1 MNVEPNGQI
10 LPSSRFGSMLTA
22 LAKTVDAIVE
32 IGTWNG
38 GGSTLCLA
46 MGLERPEQRLY
57 TIEADRTMRDTAKA
71 RYSDDRIVFIHGT
84 VSPMNDSPIVLDQ
97 LPSEIGLLL
106 IDGGDGNGSADMELL
121 LERSEIIALDDTR
134 EQKNS
139 GNRRFLIAQH
149 WVELADVQDERNGW
163 TIFKRPAKGLVKAV

>member
-10 LPSSRFGSMLTA
+10 LPASRFGSMLTA
-22 LAKTVDAIVE
+22 LAKTVDTIVE

-46 MGLERPEQRLY
+46 MGLERPEQRIY
-57 TIEADRTMRDTAKA
+57 TVEVDRTMRDTARA

-84 VSPMNDSPIVLDQ
+84 VSPMNDSTIIIDQ
-97 LPSEIGLLL
+97 LPSEIDLLL
-106 IDGGDGNGSADMELL
+106 IDGGDGNGSRDLELL
-121 LERSEIIALDDTR
+121 WERTEIIALDDTR

-139 GNRRFLIAQH
+139 GNRRFLIGQH
-149 WVELADVQDERNGW
+149 WIELADVQNERNGW
-163 TIFKRPAKGLVKAV
+163 SIFKRPPKGT